1 MARLHLDCH
10 SGMAGNMLIG
20 LCLDLGISFADFA
33 RFIGSLGLSNYKLV
47 HEKRNKQGVQAT
59 YFDVYLADEGEMS
72 RFLPE
77 IQEII
82 IRSSAPNFVKEKAIA
97 VFQRLGE
104 AEAKVHGILPDEVHF
119 HEVGAV
125 DAVID
130 IIGACWCLDQLG
142 IKSISGN
149 NLHTGRGWVKCAH
162 GIIPVPAP
170 ATAELLLN
178 IPYTQG
184 ETDKELLTPTG
195 AALLAEW
202 VSEWGDKPSGF
213 KADQIGY
220 GAGGWDLEYPNVV
233 RGYLEKETAQTSSTL
248 WMLET
253 QVDDQNPQFLP
264 ELQESLLTLGAS
276 DVWLTPIIM
285 KKGRPGTLL
294 SLLVLEHLREDAEE
308 MIFQRISTLGI
319 RRWPVE
325 RTILERSFRSIQI
338 EGQTIAVKVSERNGK
353 LYSQTPEW
361 EDCRKAAKELG
372 KSPREIW
379 LQATA
384 QIQQSSK

>member
-20 LCLDLGISFADFA
+20 LCLDLGIPFADFA
-33 RFIGSLGLSNYKLV
+33 KFIDSLGLSNYKLIY
-47 HEKRNKQGVQAT
+47 EKRDKQGILAT
-59 YFDVYLADEGEMS
+59 YFDVYLIDEKELS

-82 IRSSAPNFVKEKAIA
+82 AQSSAPNFVKEKAIA

-125 DAVID
+125 DAIID
-130 IIGACWCLDQLG
+130 IVGACWCLDRLG
-142 IKSISGN
+142 VKAISGN

-162 GIIPVPAP
+162 GVMPVPAP
-170 ATAELLLN
+170 ATAELLLK
-178 IPYTQG
+178 IPYIQG

-202 VSEWGDKPSGF
+202 VDEWSEKPYDF
-213 KADQIGY
+213 QTDQIGY

-233 RGYLEKETAQTSSTL
+233 RGYLEKENPQNVSTL

-264 ELQESLLTLGAS
+264 ELQESLLALGAA

-285 KKGRPGTLL
+285 KKGRPGTLI
-294 SLLVLEHLREDAEE
+294 SLLIFEHLREDAEE

-338 EGQTIAVKVSERNGK
+338 EDQFITVKVGQRNDK
-353 LYSQTPEW
+353 RYSQTPEW
-361 EDCRKAAKELG
+361 EDCRAAAKELG

-379 LQATA
+379 LQAIAKA
-384 QIQQSSK
+384 QESDK

>member
-10 SGMAGNMLIG
+10 SGMAGNMLVG
-20 LCLDLGISFADFA
+20 LCLDLGVSFADFTQ
-33 RFIGSLGLSNYKLV
+33 FIDSLGLSNYKFV
-47 HEKRNKQGVQAT
+47 YEKRNKQGVLAT
-59 YFDVYLADEGEMS
+59 YFDVQLIDAKESS

-77 IQEII
+77 IQKII
-82 IRSSAPNFVKEKAIA
+82 TQSSAPDHVKAKAIA

-104 AEAKVHGILPDEVHF
+104 AEAKVHGISPEEVHF

-125 DAVID
+125 DAIVD
-130 IIGACWCLDQLG
+130 IVGACWCLDQLG
-142 IKSISGN
+142 IDSISGD

-162 GIIPVPAP
+162 GIMPVPAP
-170 ATAELLLN
+170 ATAELLLK

-202 VSEWGDKPSGF
+202 VSEWSDKPSNF

-233 RGYLEKETAQTSSTL
+233 RGYLEKENTQTSSTL

-264 ELQESLLTLGAS
+264 ELQESLLALGAS

-294 SLLVLEHLREDAEE
+294 SLLIFEDLREDAEE
-308 MIFQRISTLGI
+308 IIFQRISTLGI
-319 RRWPVE
+319 RRWPVD
-325 RTILERSFRSIQI
+325 RTILERSFRTIEI
-338 EGQTIAVKVSERNGK
+338 EGQTIAIKEGQRNDK
-353 LYSQTPEW
+353 IYSQTPEW

-372 KSPREIW
+372 KSPRDIW
-379 LQATA
+379 LQAIA
-384 QIQQSSK
+384 QIQKPDK